1 MYIYV
6 YISYRYKVRV
16 EISAK
21 QKSADLSPSPQPSSL
36 THKKLNNTTTSNT
49 SESTYPSS
57 TLPTSS
63 SAEQLSELT
72 KWIQAY
78 EKLARENETLRTQS
92 GDALLVKK
100 LQQRCEEML
109 REKEDLQAKLKLF
122 TRINETQTKLIGTGG
137 GSGGSGQVNGT
148 TNGQGSARKT
158 LEQTYI
164 ELKDEHKDYRRRTE
178 ALLLQRKS
186 EIAELRAVLEDHGLL
201 DTAHS
206 TGALSSGGYGG
217 YGRHATSSLGSH
229 SHDPSSHPGGHDGQS
244 HQQAPSFADSK
255 VTYIRSMFLQYLT
268 CKDPVVKPHIE
279 SALIA
284 IFR

>member
-1 MYIYV
+1 
-6 YISYRYKVRV
+6 
-16 EISAK
+16 
-21 QKSADLSPSPQPSSL
+21 
-36 THKKLNNTTTSNT
+36 
-49 SESTYPSS
+49 
-57 TLPTSS
+57 
-63 SAEQLSELT
+63 
-72 KWIQAY
+72 
-78 EKLARENETLRTQS
+78 
-92 GDALLVKK
+92 
-100 LQQRCEEML
+100 ML

-122 TRINETQTKLIGTGG
+122 TRINETQTKLIGTA
-137 GSGGSGQVNGT
+137 GSSVSGSGQVNGT

-201 DTAHS
+201 DAAHS
-206 TGALSSGGYGG
+206 TGALSSGGHGG

-229 SHDPSSHPGGHDGQS
+229 SHDPSSHPGGHDG
-244 HQQAPSFADSK
+244 HLHHQAPSFADSK